1 MQVYANNYQ
10 QEGDCDADNAE
21 DQTFNSGGAIS
32 WSSKLQPT
40 LAASTMEAERTASA
54 QAVTG
59 ALWKLLWDFETRAIK
74 VFSDEQG
81 AVKSL

>member
-1 MQVYANNYQ
+1 
-10 QEGDCDADNAE
+10 
-21 DQTFNSGGAIS
+21 
-32 WSSKLQPT
+32 
-40 LAASTMEAERTASA
+40 MEAECTASA

-81 AVKSL
+81 AIKSLEDPIASAGQSIWM